1 MSQKQLSFIV
11 QNNKATRG
19 IRFVNYIIDSIIF
32 HVLILF
38 LGFFLGMLYSI
49 GIEAPL
55 RLISYLEVNYASK
68 YLFISVLYFIYIFS
82 IEYLTKGRSIGKFIT
97 KTKVVSI
104 DGTTPTQKD
113 FFIRNISRIVPFNA
127 LSFLVKEDG
136 WHDLWSDTRVVNWEK
151 YNADNILNKELDE
164 LSKNPNFK

>member
-113 FFIRNISRIVPFNA
+113 FFIRNISRLVPFDG
-127 LSFLVKEDG
+127 LSFLKEDGG

-151 YNADNILNKELDE
+151 YKSDYEMQQELNELG
-164 LSKNPNFK
+164 KNPN

>member
-113 FFIRNISRIVPFNA
+113 FFIRNISILVPFDG
-127 LSFLVKEDG
+127 LSFLKEDGG

-151 YNADNILNKELDE
+151 YKSDYEMQQELNELG
-164 LSKNPNFK
+164 KNPN

>member
-97 KTKVVSI
+97 KTRVVSI
-104 DGTTPTQKD
+104 DGTVPTQKD
-113 FFIRNISRIVPFNA
+113 FLIRSLSRLVPFEA
-127 LSFLVKEDG
+127 VSFLIGNDG
-136 WHDLWSDTRVVNWEK
+136 WHDSWSDTRVVNWEK
-151 YNADNILNKELDE
+151 YKADSILKQELDE
-164 LSKNPNFK
+164 LGKNPN